1 MLRSLYIQNYAL
13 IEKLDISFSSGFSV
27 ITGETGAGKS
37 IILGAIGLLLGQR
50 ADVKAIRVG
59 ASKCIIEAR
68 FDISAYG
75 MQPFFEENELEYEEE
90 CILRR
95 EVSASGKSRA
105 FINDTPASL
114 AQMKELGEQL
124 IDVHS
129 QHQNLLLNKEGFQLN
144 VLDILSHNEEALSA
158 YQHIFG
164 AWKQAQQD
172 LEALVARANQDK
184 SDEDYIRFQLEQLEE
199 AHLSAGEQEELEQ
212 EADTLSH
219 AEEIKAGLYRV
230 GQTLYS
236 DEGGLLSGLKECL
249 NTMLGL
255 QRVYPVAGELAERME
270 STYIELKDISQEV
283 SGKEDEIEFNPERLD
298 EVNERLNLIY
308 TLQQKHRVS
317 TVGELLAL
325 TDEYAAKLS
334 AITSSD
340 EHIEELKA
348 RCDALYN
355 KVKKQ
360 AAVLTK
366 ARTAAAREVEK
377 QMAARLVPL
386 GMPNVRFQVEIGARK
401 EPGIHGAD
409 TVNFLFSA
417 NKNGALQ
424 SVSSVASGG
433 EIARVMLSIKAM
445 IAGAVKL
452 PTIVFDEIDTG
463 VSGEIADRMAD
474 IMQEMGE
481 QDRQVISITH
491 LPQIAARGCAHYKVY
506 KQDNETETNSHIR
519 RLTDDERVEEIA
531 HMLSGAKLTEA
542 ALNNARALL
551 EVSNSKYPYMVDNSE
566 MIFGVRAVIEAIQ
579 AGKEIDKILVKKDI
593 QSDLSKELFAVLK
606 GTLIPVQRVP
616 VERIN
621 RVTRKNHQGVIAFI
635 SSVTYQKTEDL
646 VPFLFEQGKNPLF
659 VMLDGITD
667 VRNFGA
673 IARTC
678 ECAAVDAVIIPAR
691 NSVSVNADAMKT
703 SAGALHTL
711 PVCREHSLKETLQFL
726 KNSGFHIVAATEK
739 GDYDYT
745 KADYTGPMCIIMGAE
760 DKGVSYD
767 NLALCD
773 EWVKIPML
781 GTIESLNVSVAAGI
795 LIYEAVKQR
804 TN

>member
-13 IEKLDISFSSGFSV
+13 IEKLDINFGSGFSV

-95 EVSASGKSRA
+95 EVSVSGKSRA

-114 AQMKELGEQL
+114 SQMKELGEQL

-144 VLDILSHNEEALSA
+144 VLDILSHNEEALSV
-158 YQHIFG
+158 YQNIFG
-164 AWKQAQQD
+164 EWKKAQQD
-172 LEALVARANQDK
+172 LEALIARANQDK

-199 AHLSAGEQEELEQ
+199 AHLSDGEQEELEQ

-236 DEGGLLSGLKECL
+236 DEGGLLSELKECL

-255 QRVYPVAGELAERME
+255 QRVYPAAGELAERME

-283 SGKEDEIEFNPERLD
+283 SGQEDEIEFNPERLE
-298 EVNERLNLIY
+298 EVNERLNMIY

-325 TDEYAAKLS
+325 TDEYAAQLS

-340 EHIEELKA
+340 EHIEELKT

-377 QMAARLVPL
+377 QMAARLIPL
-386 GMPNVRFQVEIGARK
+386 GMPNVRFQVEIDGRK

-424 SVSSVASGG
+424 SISSVASGG
-433 EIARVMLSIKAM
+433 EIARVMLSVKAM
-445 IAGAVKL
+445 IASAVKL

-491 LPQIAARGCAHYKVY
+491 LPQIAARGRAHYKVY

-519 RLTDDERVEEIA
+519 CLTDDERVEEIA
-531 HMLSGAKLTEA
+531 HMLSGATLTEA
-542 ALNNARALL
+542 ALNNAKALL
-551 EVSNSKYPYMVDNSE
+551 K
-566 MIFGVRAVIEAIQ
+566 
-579 AGKEIDKILVKKDI
+579 
-593 QSDLSKELFAVLK
+593 
-606 GTLIPVQRVP
+606 
-616 VERIN
+616 
-621 RVTRKNHQGVIAFI
+621 
-635 SSVTYQKTEDL
+635 SS
-646 VPFLFEQGKNPLF
+646 
-659 VMLDGITD
+659 
-667 VRNFGA
+667 
-673 IARTC
+673 
-678 ECAAVDAVIIPAR
+678 
-691 NSVSVNADAMKT
+691 
-703 SAGALHTL
+703 
-711 PVCREHSLKETLQFL
+711 
-726 KNSGFHIVAATEK
+726 
-739 GDYDYT
+739 
-745 KADYTGPMCIIMGAE
+745 
-760 DKGVSYD
+760 
-767 NLALCD
+767 
-773 EWVKIPML
+773 
-781 GTIESLNVSVAAGI
+781 
-795 LIYEAVKQR
+795 
-804 TN
+804 

>member
-1 MLRSLYIQNYAL
+1 MLHSLYIQNYAL
-13 IEKLDISFSSGFSV
+13 IEKLDISFDSGFSV

-50 ADVKAIRVG
+50 ADVKAIRIG
-59 ASKCIIEAR
+59 ASKCVIEAR
-68 FDISAYG
+68 FEISAYG
-75 MQPFFEENELEYEEE
+75 MQSFFEENELEYEEE

-114 AQMKELGEQL
+114 SQMKELGEQL

-144 VLDILSHNEEALSA
+144 VLDILSHNEDALSA
-158 YQHIFG
+158 YQAVYHE
-164 AWKQAQQD
+164 WKQAQQD
-172 LEALVARANQDK
+172 LEALIARAGQDK
-184 SDEDYIRFQLEQLEE
+184 TDEDYIRFQLEQLEE
-199 AHLSAGEQEELEQ
+199 ARLSSGEQEELEQ
-212 EADTLSH
+212 EAETLSH
-219 AEEIKAGLYRV
+219 AEEIKAGLFRA

-236 DEGGLLSGLKECL
+236 DEGSLISGLKECL

-255 QRVYPVAGELAERME
+255 QNVYPAAGEFAERLE
-270 STYIELKDISQEV
+270 SAYIELKDISQEI
-283 SGKEDEIEFNPERLD
+283 SDKEEEVEFNPERLE

-317 TVGELLAL
+317 TIDELLAL

-340 EHIEELKA
+340 EDIEELKS

-377 QMAARLVPL
+377 QMSARLIPL
-386 GMPNVRFQVEIGARK
+386 GMPNVRFQVEMGVRK
-401 EPGIHGAD
+401 EPGVHGAD

-424 SVSSVASGG
+424 SISSVASGG

-519 RLTDDERVEEIA
+519 RLNDGERVEEIA
-531 HMLSGAKLTEA
+531 HMLSGATLTEA
-542 ALNNARALL
+542 ALNNAKVLL
-551 EVSNSKYPYMVDNSE
+551 
-566 MIFGVRAVIEAIQ
+566 G
-579 AGKEIDKILVKKDI
+579 L
-593 QSDLSKELFAVLK
+593 
-606 GTLIPVQRVP
+606 
-616 VERIN
+616 
-621 RVTRKNHQGVIAFI
+621 
-635 SSVTYQKTEDL
+635 
-646 VPFLFEQGKNPLF
+646 
-659 VMLDGITD
+659 
-667 VRNFGA
+667 
-673 IARTC
+673 
-678 ECAAVDAVIIPAR
+678 
-691 NSVSVNADAMKT
+691 
-703 SAGALHTL
+703 
-711 PVCREHSLKETLQFL
+711 
-726 KNSGFHIVAATEK
+726 
-739 GDYDYT
+739 
-745 KADYTGPMCIIMGAE
+745 
-760 DKGVSYD
+760 
-767 NLALCD
+767 
-773 EWVKIPML
+773 
-781 GTIESLNVSVAAGI
+781 
-795 LIYEAVKQR
+795 
-804 TN
+804 

>member
-1 MLRSLYIQNYAL
+1 M
-13 IEKLDISFSSGFSV
+13 
-27 ITGETGAGKS
+27 
-37 IILGAIGLLLGQR
+37 
-50 ADVKAIRVG
+50 
-59 ASKCIIEAR
+59 
-68 FDISAYG
+68 
-75 MQPFFEENELEYEEE
+75 
-90 CILRR
+90 
-95 EVSASGKSRA
+95 
-105 FINDTPASL
+105 
-114 AQMKELGEQL
+114 
-124 IDVHS
+124 
-129 QHQNLLLNKEGFQLN
+129 
-144 VLDILSHNEEALSA
+144 
-158 YQHIFG
+158 
-164 AWKQAQQD
+164 
-172 LEALVARANQDK
+172 
-184 SDEDYIRFQLEQLEE
+184 
-199 AHLSAGEQEELEQ
+199 SAGEQEELEQ

-230 GQTLYS
+230 GQMLYS

-348 RCDALYN
+348 RCDALCN

-417 NKNGALQ
+417 NKNGTLQ

-491 LPQIAARGCAHYKVY
+491 LPQIAARGRAHYKVY

-551 EVSNSKYPYMVDNSE
+551 EVSNSK
-566 MIFGVRAVIEAIQ
+566 
-579 AGKEIDKILVKKDI
+579 
-593 QSDLSKELFAVLK
+593 
-606 GTLIPVQRVP
+606 
-616 VERIN
+616 
-621 RVTRKNHQGVIAFI
+621 
-635 SSVTYQKTEDL
+635 
-646 VPFLFEQGKNPLF
+646 
-659 VMLDGITD
+659 
-667 VRNFGA
+667 
-673 IARTC
+673 
-678 ECAAVDAVIIPAR
+678 
-691 NSVSVNADAMKT
+691 
-703 SAGALHTL
+703 
-711 PVCREHSLKETLQFL
+711 
-726 KNSGFHIVAATEK
+726 
-739 GDYDYT
+739 
-745 KADYTGPMCIIMGAE
+745 
-760 DKGVSYD
+760 
-767 NLALCD
+767 
-773 EWVKIPML
+773 
-781 GTIESLNVSVAAGI
+781 
-795 LIYEAVKQR
+795 
-804 TN
+804 